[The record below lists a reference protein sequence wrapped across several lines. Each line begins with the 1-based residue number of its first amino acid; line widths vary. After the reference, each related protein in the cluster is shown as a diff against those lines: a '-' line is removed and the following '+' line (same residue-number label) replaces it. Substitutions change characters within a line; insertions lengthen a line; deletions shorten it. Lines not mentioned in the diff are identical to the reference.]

1 MLWILRTWQ
10 KFSSTTQNHQN
21 HSVVLRI
28 PQESSES
35 CRGLISTANNS
46 QHTQTETDDDDKLR
60 WACSPPPSTHFLMWN
75 SGVTLMVTW
84 QWNNEQHVSFIF
96 VLYFMMQQY
105 TPHSTFVPTPQL
117 IYLTRNPGAMVLTTM
132 WQPDNKQQML
142 FIIILYSRMLW

>member
-10 KFSSTTQNHQN
+10 KFSFTTQNHQN

-28 PQESSES
+28 PQELSES

-46 QHTQTETDDDDKLR
+46 QHTQTETDDDDKPR
-60 WACSPPPSTHFLMWN
+60 WACPKHSFFNVEFRCHIDGDVAMK
-75 SGVTLMVTW
+75 
-84 QWNNEQHVSFIF
+84 QWMTCVIHLCIIFYDATVS
-96 VLYFMMQQY
+96 

-117 IYLTRNPGAMVLTTM
+117 IYLTCNPCAMVLTTM

-142 FIIILYSRMLW
+142 FIIILYSMMLR